1 MPTVLISGANRG
13 IGLEFARQSAADGWT
28 VFGTAREPA
37 KADEL
42 RASGA
47 EVMSLD
53 IAEADSITALAQ
65 TLGDHPID
73 LLFANAGI
81 YGETTLDPEAW
92 LNVLRVNT
100 LGPTLLA
107 QALRKNVAA
116 STLKRMVAVTSG
128 MGSIAESG
136 GAHIPYR
143 TSKAALNMAW
153 KNLAIDYA
161 QDGITVAV
169 INPGWVQTDMGGPGA
184 AISPKQSVTGIRRVI
199 DRLTPADTGRFLSWD
214 GKDIAW

>member
-13 IGLEFARQSAADGWT
+13 IGLEVARQSAADGWT
-28 VFGTAREPA
+28 VIGTAREPA
-37 KADEL
+37 KANEL
-42 RASGA
+42 RATGA
-47 EVMSLD
+47 EVLPLD
-53 IAEADSITALAQ
+53 IADPASIAALAKAV
-65 TLGDHPID
+65 GDGPID

-81 YGETTLDPEAW
+81 YGEASLDSDAW
-92 LNVLRVNT
+92 LQVLRVNT

-107 QALRKNVAA
+107 EALRSNVAK
-116 STLKRMVAVTSG
+116 SDLKRMIAVTSG
-128 MGSIAESG
+128 MGSIAETG

-161 QDGITVAV
+161 KDGITVGV

-184 AISPKQSVTGIRRVI
+184 SITPEQSVTGIRRVI
-199 DRLTPADTGRFLSWD
+199 AALTPADTGRFLSWD
-214 GKDIAW
+214 GRDIAW

>member
-1 MPTVLISGANRG
+1 MPIVLISGANRG
-13 IGLEFARQSAADGWT
+13 IGLEFARQSVADGWT
-28 VFGTAREPA
+28 VIGTARDPERA
-37 KADEL
+37 GEL
-42 RASGA
+42 RVTGA
-47 EVMSLD
+47 EVLPLD
-53 IAEADSITALAQ
+53 IADAGSITALA
-65 TLGDHPID
+65 LAVGNRPID

-81 YGETTLDPEAW
+81 YGEAILDPEAW

-107 QALRKNVAA
+107 KALHANVAG

-128 MGSIAESG
+128 MGSIAETG
-136 GAHIPYR
+136 GSHIPYR

-161 QDGITVAV
+161 KDGITIGV

-184 AISPKQSVTGIRRVI
+184 AITPEQSVAGMRRVI
-199 DRLTPADTGRFLSWD
+199 DALTPADTGRFLSYD
-214 GKDIAW
+214 GKDIGW